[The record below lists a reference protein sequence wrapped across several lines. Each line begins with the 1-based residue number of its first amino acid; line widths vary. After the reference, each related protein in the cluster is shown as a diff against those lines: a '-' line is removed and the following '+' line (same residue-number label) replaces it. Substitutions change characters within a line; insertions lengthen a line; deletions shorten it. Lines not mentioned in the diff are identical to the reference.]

1 MDQEFDLFGMPFEAR
16 GGKRG
21 RPEHVAS
28 PENINKIKMLL
39 SLGWNN
45 ERIANA
51 LGISQPTLRKNY
63 FQVLKLERAI
73 ARDQMVM
80 AQMMKAWELISSGN
94 VGAFKVFDR
103 LVERNDAMVAD
114 RAFRGDEPAAAPS
127 ERLGKKELA
136 QRAAEDAENND
147 TWGGDL
153 AFRGRPN

>member
-1 MDQEFDLFGMPFEAR
+1 VDQEFDLFGMPFEAR

>member
-1 MDQEFDLFGMPFEAR
+1 MPFVGR
-16 GGKRG
+16 SVKRG

-28 PENINKIKMLL
+28 PENVNKIKMML
-39 SLGWNN
+39 SLGWSN
-45 ERIANA
+45 ERISNV

-63 FQVLKLERAI
+63 LQVLKLERSI
-73 ARDQMVM
+73 ARDQMVV
-80 AQMMKAWELISSGN
+80 AQVMKAMELISSGN
-94 VGAFKVFDR
+94 VGAFKALDR

-114 RAFRGDEPAAAPS
+114 RAFRGEEPATPVQP

-136 QRAAEDAENND
+136 QRAAEDAESND